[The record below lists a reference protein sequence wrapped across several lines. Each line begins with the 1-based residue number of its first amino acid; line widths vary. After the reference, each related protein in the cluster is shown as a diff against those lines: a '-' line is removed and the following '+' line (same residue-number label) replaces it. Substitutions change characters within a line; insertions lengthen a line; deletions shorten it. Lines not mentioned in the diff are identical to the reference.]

1 MKLIPLLLLG
11 STCSGQMILRNTS
24 LTVPD
29 SPIVYRGVPNYFIVD
44 NIKTLTGYTIH
55 TTGNCLVSLYGEN
68 GFSLICA
75 DTGVCR
81 VRIQKRGQTIFS
93 AVYPVYNTTG
103 FAARLGFYTDTVKSI
118 VQVIAAGG
126 LSVHSPGTI
135 YYAAARV
142 VSYRLRICSPQHSQL
157 FAAVAEGGLLTE
169 QMKTEIRKLAPGSRL
184 YFENIIVVTANSK
197 PRRIKDLIIFI
208 SRQHT

>member
-1 MKLIPLLLLG
+1 MKLILLLLLG
-11 STCSGQMILRNTS
+11 GPCSGQMILRNTS

-29 SPIVYRGVPNYFIVD
+29 SPIMYRGVPNYFIVD
-44 NIKTLTGYTIH
+44 NIKTLTGYTIN
-55 TTGNCLVSLYGEN
+55 TMGKCEVSLNSEN

-81 VRIQKRGQTIFS
+81 LRIQKKGQTLFS
-93 AVYPVYNTTG
+93 AVYQVYNITE
-103 FAARLGFYTDTVKSI
+103 FAARLGYYTDTVKSI

-126 LSVHSPGTI
+126 LSVYIPGTI
-135 YYAAARV
+135 YYVPARV
-142 VSYRLRICSPQHSQL
+142 VSYSLRIRSPQNSQL
-157 FAAVAEGGLLTE
+157 YAAVAEGGLLTE

-208 SRQHT
+208 SR